1 MNLSQPKKAPKL
13 RKPVRLEAGDTI
25 ALVAPASPPLSPKI
39 VPLAKKL
46 FEGAGFRVVV
56 GKHAND
62 QKGFIA
68 GSDKARAADVNAALR
83 AKRVRALVCL
93 RGGYGT
99 TRLANL
105 IDFEALRRDPKII
118 VGCSD
123 ISALLAGALTQAG
136 VPGLHGPMPQS
147 LCDPESPAYT
157 WTRLLD
163 ALTLGPLATGS
174 ILKGYREPGAKVETL
189 RSGRANGAIF
199 ATNLSM
205 LLTLIG
211 TPWFPR
217 LKGSILCIEE
227 IGSTPFRLDRALTHL
242 LSIGA
247 LEGVK
252 GFAVGQL
259 IHCEYKPEDAK
270 GKQTARDVLYERLA
284 PLGKP
289 IVAGLPFGHGAYN
302 ATLPLGAKASL
313 DAGKG
318 DLVIEASPLL

>member
-1 MNLSQPKKAPKL
+1 MILAQPKKALKL
-13 RKPVRLEAGDTI
+13 NKPRRLEPGDTI

-39 VPLAKKL
+39 IPLAKKL
-46 FEGAGFRVVV
+46 FEGAGFSVVV

-83 AKRVRALVCL
+83 AKKVRALVCL

-99 TRLANL
+99 TRLVNL

-147 LCDPESPAYT
+147 LCDPKSPAYT

-163 ALTLGPLATGS
+163 ALTGGPLATGS
-174 ILKGYREPGAKVETL
+174 ILEGYREPGAKVETL
-189 RSGRANGAIF
+189 RRGRANGSLF
-199 ATNLSM
+199 STNLSM
-205 LLTLIG
+205 LLSLIG
-211 TPWFPR
+211 TPWFPDLR
-217 LKGSILCIEE
+217 GSILCIEE
-227 IGSTPFRLDRALTHL
+227 IGSTPFRLDRALTQL

-247 LEGVK
+247 LAAVK

-259 IHCEYKPEDAK
+259 MHCEYKPEDAK
-270 GKQTARDVLYERLA
+270 GKQTARDVLLERLA

-289 IVAGLPFGHGAYN
+289 IVMGLPFGHGVYN

-313 DAGKG
+313 DASAG
-318 DLVIEASPLL
+318 DLIIESIPLL